1 MPDSTLSVV
10 CTIAPCPLGYL
21 LVAATGQGICAVH
34 LGDSETELIAL
45 LAEDFP
51 AAQQQPDHGD
61 LQRWSALLIAYLSG
75 QQRDL
80 DLPLNVA
87 GTGFQRRVW
96 RALQAIPYGATRT
109 YTQLAA
115 ALGQPAA
122 ARAVASACAANPV
135 ALAIP
140 CHRVLRTDGSLSGYR
155 WGVARKDALL
165 TLERFGPERLL
176 DQSLPG
182 VAGSA
187 ARGDFP
193 NLARHPFGQCS
204 ETR

>member
-10 CTIAPCPLGYL
+10 YTIAPCPLGYL

-34 LGDSETELIAL
+34 MGDSEEQLNAL

-51 AAQQQPDHGD
+51 AAQRQPDHD
-61 LQRWSALLIAYLSG
+61 ALRRWSAVLIAYLNG
-75 QQRDL
+75 QQREL

-109 YTQLAA
+109 YTQLAD

-122 ARAVASACAANPV
+122 PRAVASACAANPV
-135 ALAIP
+135 ALVIP
-140 CHRVLRTDGSLSGYR
+140 CHRVLRKDGSLRGYR
-155 WGVARKDALL
+155 WGLARKDALL
-165 TLERFGPERLL
+165 TLERFGPERLF
-176 DQSLPG
+176 DEPLPG
-182 VAGSA
+182 ITEIA
-187 ARGDFP
+187 ARGEQG
-193 NLARHPFGQCS
+193 A
-204 ETR
+204 